1 MRGVD
6 PPVVAL
12 LLAVLALPLLV
23 VAAAASAYAGDVPG
37 RPAAPASVSASDPPA
52 RATTLPGAENDPRWY
67 NTDAIL
73 ELGVTVLA
81 TGAVAIV
88 VLRRLP

>member
-1 MRGVD
+1 MRGVH

-12 LLAVLALPLLV
+12 LLCVLALPLLV
-23 VAAAASAYAGDVPG
+23 VAATAPAHAGAVLS
-37 RPAAPASVSASDPPA
+37 RPAAPASVPSSEPPA
-52 RATTLPGAENDPRWY
+52 RATTLPGAENDRRWY
-67 NTDAIL
+67 YTDAIL
-73 ELGVTVLA
+73 ELGATVLA

>member
-1 MRGVD
+1 MRGVH

-12 LLAVLALPLLV
+12 LLCVLALPLLV
-23 VAAAASAYAGDVPG
+23 AAATAPAHAGVVLA
-37 RPAAPASVSASDPPA
+37 RPAAPASVPSSQPPP
-52 RATTLPGAENDPRWY
+52 RATTLPGAEDGPRWY

-73 ELGVTVLA
+73 ELAATVLA

>member
-1 MRGVD
+1 MRGVH

-12 LLAVLALPLLV
+12 LLCVLALPLLV
-23 VAAAASAYAGDVPG
+23 VAATASAHAGAVPA
-37 RPAAPASVSASDPPA
+37 RPAAPVSPSSEPPA
-52 RATTLPGAENDPRWY
+52 RATALPGAENDRRWY
-67 NTDAIL
+67 YTDAIL
-73 ELGVTVLA
+73 ELGATVLA